1 LSVKLGKLAVETAIF
16 PLYEVENGRYRL
28 NVDPPNLKPV
38 EEYLKPQGRFRHL
51 LEGEIREIQQHVNE
65 EYARL
70 KAKVACFAA

>member
-1 LSVKLGKLAVETAIF
+1 VKLGKLAVETAIF

-28 NVDPPNLKPV
+28 NVDPAKLKPV

-51 LEGEIREIQQHVNE
+51 LEAEVKEIQKHVDE
-65 EYARL
+65 EYAKL